1 MGEQLVRSSSK
12 IWMNQKKKKKKKKK
26 KVVNLVLGIFFTILF
41 NGRQEKEGGGPFHMP
56 KTATSRVDRIYR

>member
-1 MGEQLVRSSSK
+1 MGEQLVRKSSK
-12 IWMNQKKKKKKKKK
+12 IWIKKKKKKKKKK

>member
-1 MGEQLVRSSSK
+1 LDES
-12 IWMNQKKKKKKKKK
+12 KKKKKQQK